1 MKQIKDYLNSVTSN
15 ALSEQ
20 RGDAVVF
27 TFGRFNPPTSG
38 HEKLIDAVKRIAKR
52 TRAEHRIYPSH
63 SVDPKKNP
71 LKHSEKI
78 KYMRKFYRGANVV
91 DDKSATSPFHAAKA
105 ISDQG
110 YKHVI
115 LVVGGDRVDELDKLM
130 RPYINHSDPKKSFNF
145 DKFEV
150 ISAGKR
156 DPDAE
161 GVSGMSAS
169 KMRAAA
175 GSGDLESF
183 KRGLPSAASDKD
195 ARDLFN
201 ILRKRMNIKESLG
214 EDAPC
219 WDTHVQRGMK
229 KKNGRLVPNCVPKN
243 EALEE
248 DMKGILKRLKRM
260 PSVIKKI
267 KDTANLSAAKAA
279 ASVLAI
285 PAVAKLMTPDTMRN
299 GATLV
304 TSLRSVL
311 LGENTLL
318 REPEILDRL
327 VQQLQDKG
335 IEKNR
340 AFAIATSQLQKNGI
354 LKKGTQDLTKKGEK
368 RNSMSAAERAK
379 DRAAKKDGNKPEQYK
394 YNPQTNIATKKE
406 DRDYKKEYDNYH
418 GKPEQIKRRAKRVQA
433 RRDLEKQGRVSKG
446 DGKDI
451 DHKDGNPLN
460 NSKGNLRVTSVAHN
474 RSRNNNKEETAKGS
488 AGKKQ
493 LEIGKDETLKV
504 YSGAVPGQK
513 KAVMDFLKRGKK

>member
-1 MKQIKDYLNSVTSN
+1 MKQIKDYLHSVTSN

-71 LKHSEKI
+71 LTHSEKI

-115 LVVGGDRVDELDKLM
+115 LVVGGDRVDELEKLM

-183 KRGLPSAASDKD
+183 KRGLPSAASNKD

-201 ILRKRMNIKESLG
+201 ILRKRMNIKE
-214 EDAPC
+214 D
-219 WDTHVQRGMK
+219 
-229 KKNGRLVPNCVPKN
+229 
-243 EALEE
+243 LEE
-248 DMKGILKRLKRM
+248 GIRDVVKKLKRM

-267 KDTANLSAAKAA
+267 KDTSNLSATKAA
-279 ASVLAI
+279 VSVLAI
-285 PAVAKLMTPDTMRN
+285 PAVAKLLTPDTMRN

-304 TSLRSVL
+304 TSLRSVV

-335 IEKNR
+335 MDKNR
-340 AFAIATSQLQKNGI
+340 AFAVATSQLQKNGI
-354 LKKGTQDLTKKGEK
+354 LKKGSQDLTKYGEK

-379 DRAAKKDGNKPEQYK
+379 DRAAKKDGKNASEYN
-394 YNPQTNIATKKE
+394 YNPRTNTATQKKE
-406 DRDYKKEYDNYH
+406 DRDYKREYQNYH

-433 RRDLEKQGRVSKG
+433 RRDLEKQGRVRKG
-446 DGKDI
+446 DGKDV

-460 NSKGNLRVTSVAHN
+460 NNKGNLRVTSVAHN

-493 LEIGKDETLKV
+493 LEVGTDHTLKV